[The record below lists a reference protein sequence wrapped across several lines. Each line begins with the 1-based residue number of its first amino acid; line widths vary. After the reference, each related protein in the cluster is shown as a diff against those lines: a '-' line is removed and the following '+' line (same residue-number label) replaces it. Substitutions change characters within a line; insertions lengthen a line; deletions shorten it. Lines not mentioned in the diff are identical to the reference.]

1 MAITAQDVAALRK
14 KTGAGMM
21 DCKKALTE
29 AGGDFEQA
37 IVLLRKKGQ
46 EISANRAARDASEG
60 GVFSGVSADNT
71 EAFLL
76 VINCETDFV
85 AKNELFLQ
93 LGKTI
98 LAAVV
103 AHKPCSLEALHTLPL
118 GHGTVQDLIVAS
130 IGTIGE
136 KIAVSAYETLKGDA
150 VVPYIHAGNSLGV
163 LVTLQGATGERVLAA
178 GRDIAMQVA
187 AMSPIAVDK
196 DQLDPALVERE
207 RAIIQEQVMREAF
220 PENKAEKIIQGRL
233 TKFFQENTLL
243 EQPFVKN
250 NKLTVAQF
258 LKEIAPSL
266 TVTSFKRIS
275 IGG

>member
-1 MAITAQDVAALRK
+1 MAVTAQDVAALRQ

-60 GVFSGVSADNT
+60 GVFACVSTDNR

-76 VINCETDFV
+76 VMNCETDFV

-93 LGKTI
+93 LGKNI
-98 LAAVV
+98 LAAAV
-103 AHKPCSLEALHTLPL
+103 AHRPSSMEALHALPL
-118 GHGTVQDLIVAS
+118 DHATVQETIVAS

-136 KIAVSAYETLKGDA
+136 KIAISAYETLKGDA
-150 VVPYIHAGNSLGV
+150 AVLYIHAGNSLGV
-163 LVTLQGATGERVLAA
+163 LVTLQGATGERVIAA
-178 GRDIAMQVA
+178 GRDVAMQVA
-187 AMSPIAVDK
+187 AMNPIAVDK

-207 RAIIQEQVMREAF
+207 RVIIQEQVMREAF
-220 PENKAEKIIQGRL
+220 PESKAEKITQGRL

-243 EQPFVKN
+243 DQPFVKN

-258 LKEIAPSL
+258 LKEIDPSL
-266 TVTSFKRIS
+266 TVTAFKRIS
-275 IGG
+275 VGG